1 MNNILAECQ
10 AYNIR
15 VNIVFLI
22 IAVIILLL
30 WCFQLDF
37 NCFSI
42 GEKWENFVR
51 W

>member
-22 IAVIILLL
+22 IAVIICV

-42 GEKWENFVR
+42 GEKWEKFVR